1 MEHTRLI
8 SQIVFPFPYI
18 ISENRMQ
25 KSVPKKRPAFPRHEG
40 RKSPHDNGLVTRLG
54 RNVPI
59 LPTHVEK
66 TDDSERDT
74 RR

>member
-25 KSVPKKRPAFPRHEG
+25 KSVPKKGPPSLG
-40 RKSPHDNGLVTRLG
+40 TREESH
-54 RNVPI
+54 
-59 LPTHVEK
+59 PTITV
-66 TDDSERDT
+66 
-74 RR
+74 